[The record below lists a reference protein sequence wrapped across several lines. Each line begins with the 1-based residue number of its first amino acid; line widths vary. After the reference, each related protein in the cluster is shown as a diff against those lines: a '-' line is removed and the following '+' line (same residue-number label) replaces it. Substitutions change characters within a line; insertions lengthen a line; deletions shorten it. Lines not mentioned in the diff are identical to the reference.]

1 MSKLIQIYSNAC
13 GLKIDA
19 PFIQEEFFPLK
30 ETTYMTIQG
39 GSGQQ
44 SKVYDYFSEV
54 IDLLEP
60 LFKANNITIIQ
71 LGGKDDGP
79 IRGCKHL
86 MGQTNFGQVA
96 NILRNSILHIGLD
109 SWITHLAGAMQKPL
123 VSLYGSTSVQN
134 HGPYWKSDRTIL
146 IESHRNGNIPS
157 YGQEQEKTVNLIAP
171 EEVAN
176 SVLTLCGISQRVNQ
190 KTIYIGGRYNNMI
203 LEYVP
208 NFPLGNSLPNTMLI
222 ARMDY
227 HFDENNVFTALSQGR
242 KMSLVTNREL
252 NIDILSQLKTNV
264 LGISYEI
271 TPDTNPSYIVNLK
284 KTGIKLKIYT
294 KQSDPVI
301 LTELKLKFFDICL
314 IEKLD
319 VLTKENALQEFS
331 RYSNKKIDSFEN
343 SNKILYRSTK
353 FMISNGNIYPS
364 KAAWEQN
371 LPTSSFDQNVGVA
384 IDSPAF
390 WEEFTHFRIFEVL

>member
-60 LFKANNITIIQ
+60 FFKANNITVIQ

-96 NILRNSILHIGLD
+96 NILKNSILHIGLD
-109 SWITHLAGAMQKPL
+109 SWITHLAGAMKKPL
-123 VSLYGSTSVQN
+123 VSIYGSTSVQN
-134 HGPYWKSDRTIL
+134 HGPYWKSEQTIL
-146 IESHRNGNIPS
+146 LESHRNGNIPS
-157 YGQEQEKTVNLIAP
+157 YGQEQQKTVNLIPP
-171 EEVAN
+171 EDVAN
-176 SVLTLCGISQRVNQ
+176 AILTLCGISQKVNQ
-190 KTIYIGGRYNNMI
+190 KTFYIGAGYGNMI

-208 NFPLGNSLPNTMLI
+208 NFPLGEALPNTTLI

-227 HFDENNVFTALSQGR
+227 HFDENNIFTALSQGR
-242 KMSLVTNREL
+242 KMSIITNKEL
-252 NIDILSQLKTNV
+252 NLGILNQLKANII
-264 LGISYEI
+264 GISYEI
-271 TPDTNPSYIVNLK
+271 TLNTNPLYIINLK

-294 KQSDPVI
+294 KQTD
-301 LTELKLKFFDICL
+301 LTVLTDLKLKFFDICL
-314 IEKLD
+314 IEKVD

-331 RYSNKKIDSFEN
+331 RYLNKKIDSFEN

-364 KAAWEQN
+364 KVAWEQN
-371 LPTSSFDQNVGVA
+371 LPTASFDQNVGVF
-384 IDSPAF
+384 IDSPTF
-390 WEEFTHFRIFEVL
+390 WEEFLHFRIFQTL